1 MHSEATY
8 EENAKSCRLWLRKA
22 SGCRTLQE
30 SDVIMLIFFYGAV
43 GILPYMVVGNN
54 IGGSTASSSHRFVV
68 MVPVKRTLCV
78 TKQMDVTNRDD

>member
-30 SDVIMLIFFYGAV
+30 SDVIMLIVYGAV
-43 GILPYMVVGNN
+43 GMVVGN
-54 IGGSTASSSHRFVV
+54 IGGSIASSSHRFVV
-68 MVPVKRTLCV
+68 SCDGSGKTYTLCHE
-78 TKQMDVTNRDD
+78 TNGCHES